1 LRQPS
6 FVGLREDKPP
16 RQVVREVPKSPV
28 AVVREMGNGSTT
40 SNRNAAQPAVKKSRR
55 SRRPAKSGHSTAKAG
70 NPKEGAVVAGVRLTN
85 PDRVLYPEHG
95 ITKLQLAEFY
105 EQIADWI
112 FPYVVGRPL
121 TLVRC
126 PEGYTGECFF
136 QKHLTGSLPD
146 AIRGVTV
153 PVKGKRE
160 EYVAV
165 DDIAGIVALVQMG
178 VLEIHP
184 WPAREDQLERP
195 DQIVFDLD
203 PGDEVEWKA
212 VVEGAREV
220 RQRLDS
226 IGLTSYLRLSGG
238 KGLHVVVPLARRN
251 TWDELKQFAKSVADR
266 MTRDAPD
273 RYIATMSKAKRR
285 GKVFVDYLRN
295 QRGATAIA
303 SYSTRRRAGAPV
315 AVPLAWDELTART
328 RPDMYTIENLPKRLA
343 KLNTDPWEGFF
354 SPRQSITR
362 KMLAAFDS

>member
-1 LRQPS
+1 MGKANKIALETAPHS
-6 FVGLREDKPP
+6 
-16 RQVVREVPKSPV
+16 KS
-28 AVVREMGNGSTT
+28 AHR
-40 SNRNAAQPAVKKSRR
+40 AR
-55 SRRPAKSGHSTAKAG
+55 SSKA
-70 NPKEGAVVAGVRLTN
+70 ESVVAGVPLTN
-85 PDRVLYPEHG
+85 PDRVLYAEQS
-95 ITKLQLAEFY
+95 ITKLDLAKYY
-105 EQIADWI
+105 ERIADWI
-112 FPYVVGRPL
+112 LPYVVGRPL

-146 AIRGVTV
+146 AVRGVIV

-160 EYVAV
+160 QYVAV
-165 DDIAGIVALVQMG
+165 DDIAGVVALVQMG

-203 PGDEVEWKA
+203 PGEGVEWTA
-212 VVEGAREV
+212 VVAAAKEV
-220 RQRLDS
+220 RERLEAV
-226 IGLTSYLRLSGG
+226 GLTSFVRLSGG

-251 TWDELKQFAKSVADR
+251 TWDELKQFAKSVADT
-266 MTRDAPD
+266 MTREAPD

-315 AVPLAWDELTART
+315 ATPLAWDELSARI
-328 RPDMYTIENLPKRLA
+328 RPDKYNIVNLPKRLD
-343 KLNTDPWEGFF
+343 KLTTDPWEGFF

-362 KMLAAFDS
+362 DLAAAFK